1 MGKLSACPSI
11 TVAEHAG
18 FCFGVKR
25 AVDIVFDLLSKG
37 ERIATL
43 GEIIHNPQINRE
55 LAGKGVRI
63 LGSIEEAGPDMTV
76 VIRSHGVAKSVT
88 DAIASR
94 GLRCIDATCPFVKKI
109 HNIVR
114 SSSLAG
120 KTVLIAG
127 DSSHPEV
134 EGIIGHCF
142 GEWFSFKNLSDLE
155 ALITSGSINPSKS
168 SIMVAQT
175 TFNMSE
181 WRKCSNYIKNV
192 CTKLEIFD
200 TICSATDVRQK
211 EAAELAKR
219 VDAMIVVGGKH
230 SSNTAKLRDICSEYC
245 PTFLIESADELEHLD
260 LRGYIDFG
268 VTAGA
273 STPALIIKE
282 VQTSMAENLENSMEE
297 MSFEEM
303 LDQTFKSTY
312 TGEKVIGVV
321 TSIGPTEVSVEIGTK
336 HTGYIPLHELTDDP
350 TLKPEDIVQVGQT
363 LNLKVLRVND
373 VEGTMVL
380 SKRQVDAEANL
391 DQVMNAAG
399 TDEVFEGTVVDVVK
413 GGVIVV
419 YNGVRVFIPAS
430 QATLTKG
437 ESLDGL
443 LKNKVRFKILE
454 ANPQRKRAVGS
465 IRSVLLDERRAAA
478 DKFWETIKVGDTF
491 KGTVKSLTSYGA
503 FVDLGGVDGMVHIS
517 ELSWLRIKHPSD
529 VVKVGDMLEVYVKDL
544 DPENKKISLGYK
556 KTEDNPWE
564 ILREKYPV
572 GTVTNVKI
580 VSLTTF
586 GAFAQIIPGIDGL
599 VHISQLSTERVAKPA
614 DVVSVGDE
622 VDAKI
627 IDIDFEK
634 KRVSLSIKAV
644 LLDKEAEGE
653 TETEETAE

>member
-321 TSIGPTEVSVEIGTK
+321 TGIGSTEVSVEIGTK

-443 LKNKVRFKILE
+443 LKTKVRFKILE

-572 GTVTNVKI
+572 GTVTKVKI

-599 VHISQLSTERVAKPA
+599 IHISQLSTERVAKPA

-644 LLDKEAEGE
+644 LLDKEAEA
-653 TETEETAE
+653 ETEETAE

>member
-63 LGSIEEAGPDMTV
+63 LGSIEEAGPGMTV

-88 DAIASR
+88 DAIAAR

-114 SSSLAG
+114 SSSQDG

-155 ALITSGSINPSKS
+155 ALITSGRINPSKS

-321 TSIGPTEVSVEIGTK
+321 TGIGPTEVSVEIGTK

-443 LKNKVRFKILE
+443 LKTKVRFKILE

-572 GTVTNVKI
+572 GTVTKVKI

-599 VHISQLSTERVAKPA
+599 IHISQLSTERVAKPA

-644 LLDKEAEGE
+644 LLDKEAEA
-653 TETEETAE
+653 ETEETAE

>member
-63 LGSIEEAGPDMTV
+63 LGSIDEAVPDMTV

-114 SSSLAG
+114 SSSQDG

-321 TSIGPTEVSVEIGTK
+321 TGIGPTEVSVEIGTK

-443 LKNKVRFKILE
+443 LKTKVRFKILE

-572 GTVTNVKI
+572 GTVTKVKI

-599 VHISQLSTERVAKPA
+599 IHISQLSTERVAKPA

-644 LLDKEAEGE
+644 LLDKEAES
-653 TETEETAE
+653 ETEETAG

>member
-63 LGSIEEAGPDMTV
+63 LGSIEEAGPGMTV

-88 DAIASR
+88 DAIAAR

-114 SSSLAG
+114 SSSQDG

-321 TSIGPTEVSVEIGTK
+321 TGIGPTEVSVEIGTK

-443 LKNKVRFKILE
+443 LKTKVRFKILE

-517 ELSWLRIKHPSD
+517 ELSCLRIKHPSD

-572 GTVTNVKI
+572 GTVTKVKI

-599 VHISQLSTERVAKPA
+599 IHISQLSTERVAKPA

-644 LLDKEAEGE
+644 LLDKEAEA
-653 TETEETAE
+653 ETEETAE

>member
-63 LGSIEEAGPDMTV
+63 LGSIDEAGPDMTV

-114 SSSLAG
+114 SSSQDG

-155 ALITSGSINPSKS
+155 ALITSGRINPSKS

-321 TSIGPTEVSVEIGTK
+321 TGIGPTEVSVEIGTK

-443 LKNKVRFKILE
+443 LKTKVRFKILE

-572 GTVTNVKI
+572 GTVTKVKI

-599 VHISQLSTERVAKPA
+599 IHISQLSTERVAKPA

-644 LLDKEAEGE
+644 LLDKEAEA
-653 TETEETAE
+653 ETEETAE

>member
-63 LGSIEEAGPDMTV
+63 LGNIDEAGPGMTV

-88 DAIASR
+88 DAIAAR

-114 SSSLAG
+114 SSSQDG

-321 TSIGPTEVSVEIGTK
+321 TGIGPTEVSVEIGTK

-443 LKNKVRFKILE
+443 LKTKVRFKILE

-572 GTVTNVKI
+572 GTVTKVKI

-599 VHISQLSTERVAKPA
+599 IHISQLSTERVAKPA

-644 LLDKEAEGE
+644 LLDKEAEA
-653 TETEETAE
+653 ETEETAE

>member
-321 TSIGPTEVSVEIGTK
+321 TGIGPTEVSVEIGTK

-572 GTVTNVKI
+572 GTVTKVKI

-599 VHISQLSTERVAKPA
+599 IHISQLSTERVAKPA

-644 LLDKEAEGE
+644 LLDKEAEA
-653 TETEETAE
+653 ETEETAE

>member
-1 MGKLSACPSI
+1 MGKLPARPSI

-37 ERIATL
+37 EHIATL

-63 LGSIEEAGPDMTV
+63 LGSIDEAGPDMTV

-88 DAIASR
+88 DAIAAK

-109 HNIVR
+109 HTIVSAASR
-114 SSSLAG
+114 DG

-155 ALITSGSINPSKS
+155 ALTASGDVNPSKS

-219 VDAMIVVGGKH
+219 VDAMIVVGGRH

-321 TSIGPTEVSVEIGTK
+321 TGIGPTEVSVEIGTK

-443 LKNKVRFKILE
+443 LKTKVRFKILE

-564 ILREKYPV
+564 ILREQYPV
-572 GTVTNVKI
+572 GTVTKVKI

-644 LLDKEAEGE
+644 LLDKEAEA
-653 TETEETAE
+653 ETEETAE

>member
-321 TSIGPTEVSVEIGTK
+321 TGIGPTEVSVEIGTK

>member
-63 LGSIEEAGPDMTV
+63 LGSIDEAGPDMTV

-88 DAIASR
+88 DAIAAR

-114 SSSLAG
+114 SSSQDG

-181 WRKCSNYIKNV
+181 WRKCSNCIKNV

-211 EAAELAKR
+211 EAAELAQR

-321 TSIGPTEVSVEIGTK
+321 TGIGSTEVSVEIGTK

-443 LKNKVRFKILE
+443 LKTKVRFKILE

-572 GTVTNVKI
+572 GTVTKVKI

-599 VHISQLSTERVAKPA
+599 IHISQLSTERVAKPA

-644 LLDKEAEGE
+644 LLDKEAEA
-653 TETEETAE
+653 ETEETAE

>member
-1 MGKLSACPSI
+1 MAELTKRTV

-25 AVDIVFDLLSKG
+25 AIDIVFDLLAKG

-55 LAGKGVRI
+55 LAARGALILDSVGEAPEGV
-63 LGSIEEAGPDMTV
+63 TV
-76 VIRSHGVAKSVT
+76 VIRSHGVAQSVS
-88 DAIASR
+88 DDIAAR

-109 HNIVR
+109 HNIVSAA
-114 SSSLAG
+114 SSEG
-120 KTVLIAG
+120 RTVFIAG
-127 DSSHPEV
+127 DSTHPEV
-134 EGIIGHCF
+134 EGIIGHCC
-142 GEWFSFKNLSDLE
+142 GEWFSFKNLQDLE
-155 ALITSGSINPSKS
+155 VLIRSGAINSSKS

-175 TFNMSE
+175 TFNTSE
-181 WRKCSNYIKNV
+181 WRKCSKCIKNV
-192 CTKLEIFD
+192 CTKLDIFD

-211 EAAELAKR
+211 EAAELAGR
-219 VDAMIVVGGKH
+219 VDAMIVVGGRH

-245 PTFLIESADELEHLD
+245 PTFLIESADELEYLD
-260 LRGYIDFG
+260 LRGYNKIG

-282 VQTSMAENLENSMEE
+282 VQTSMAENLENSTEE
-297 MSFEEM
+297 MTFEEM

-321 TSIGPTEVSVEIGTK
+321 TGIGPTEVSVEIGTK

-391 DQVMNAAG
+391 DRIMNAAETG
-399 TDEVFEGTVVDVVK
+399 EVFEGTVADVVK

-443 LKNKVRFKILE
+443 LKTKVRFKILE

-478 DKFWETIKVGDTF
+478 DKFWETIKVGDVF

-529 VVKVGDMLEVYVKDL
+529 VVKVGDVLEVYVKDL

-564 ILREKYPV
+564 ILRERYPV
-572 GTVTNVKI
+572 GTVVRVKI

-599 VHISQLSTERVAKPA
+599 IHISQLSTERVAKPA

-644 LLDKEAEGE
+644 LLDREAEAE
-653 TETEETAE
+653 TEAEEINE

>member
-63 LGSIEEAGPDMTV
+63 LGSIEEAGPGMTV

-88 DAIASR
+88 DAIAAR

-114 SSSLAG
+114 SSSQDG

-321 TSIGPTEVSVEIGTK
+321 TGIGPTEVSVEIGTK

-443 LKNKVRFKILE
+443 LKTKVRFKILE

-572 GTVTNVKI
+572 GTVTKVKI

-599 VHISQLSTERVAKPA
+599 IHISQLSTERVAKPA

-644 LLDKEAEGE
+644 LLDKEAEA
-653 TETEETAE
+653 ETEETAE

>member
-63 LGSIEEAGPDMTV
+63 LGSIDEAGPDMTV

-114 SSSLAG
+114 SSSQDG

-155 ALITSGSINPSKS
+155 ALITSGRINPSKS

-321 TSIGPTEVSVEIGTK
+321 TGIGPTEVSVEIGTK

-443 LKNKVRFKILE
+443 LKTKVRFKILE

-572 GTVTNVKI
+572 GTVTKVKI

-644 LLDKEAEGE
+644 LLDKEAEA
-653 TETEETAE
+653 ETEETAE

>member
-1 MGKLSACPSI
+1 
-11 TVAEHAG
+11 
-18 FCFGVKR
+18 
-25 AVDIVFDLLSKG
+25 
-37 ERIATL
+37 
-43 GEIIHNPQINRE
+43 
-55 LAGKGVRI
+55 
-63 LGSIEEAGPDMTV
+63 
-76 VIRSHGVAKSVT
+76 
-88 DAIASR
+88 
-94 GLRCIDATCPFVKKI
+94 
-109 HNIVR
+109 
-114 SSSLAG
+114 
-120 KTVLIAG
+120 
-127 DSSHPEV
+127 
-134 EGIIGHCF
+134 
-142 GEWFSFKNLSDLE
+142 
-155 ALITSGSINPSKS
+155 
-168 SIMVAQT
+168 
-175 TFNMSE
+175 
-181 WRKCSNYIKNV
+181 
-192 CTKLEIFD
+192 
-200 TICSATDVRQK
+200 
-211 EAAELAKR
+211 
-219 VDAMIVVGGKH
+219 
-230 SSNTAKLRDICSEYC
+230 
-245 PTFLIESADELEHLD
+245 
-260 LRGYIDFG
+260 
-268 VTAGA
+268 
-273 STPALIIKE
+273 
-282 VQTSMAENLENSMEE
+282 
-297 MSFEEM
+297 
-303 LDQTFKSTY
+303 
-312 TGEKVIGVV
+312 
-321 TSIGPTEVSVEIGTK
+321 
-336 HTGYIPLHELTDDP
+336 
-350 TLKPEDIVQVGQT
+350 
-363 LNLKVLRVND
+363 
-373 VEGTMVL
+373 MVL

-443 LKNKVRFKILE
+443 LKTKVRFKILE

-572 GTVTNVKI
+572 GTVTKVKI

-599 VHISQLSTERVAKPA
+599 IHISQLSTERVAKPA

>member
-63 LGSIEEAGPDMTV
+63 LGSIDEAGPGMTV

-88 DAIASR
+88 DAIAAR

-114 SSSLAG
+114 SSSQDG

-168 SIMVAQT
+168 SIRVAQT

-321 TSIGPTEVSVEIGTK
+321 TGIGPTEVSVEIGTK

-443 LKNKVRFKILE
+443 LKTKVRFKILE

-572 GTVTNVKI
+572 GTVTKVKI

-599 VHISQLSTERVAKPA
+599 IHISQLSTERVAKPA

-644 LLDKEAEGE
+644 LLDKEAEA
-653 TETEETAE
+653 ETEETAE

>member
-321 TSIGPTEVSVEIGTK
+321 TGIGPTEVSVEIGTK

-430 QATLTKG
+430 QAILTKG

-443 LKNKVRFKILE
+443 LKTKVRFKILE

-572 GTVTNVKI
+572 GTVTKVKI

-644 LLDKEAEGE
+644 LLDKEAEA
-653 TETEETAE
+653 ETEETAE